1 MPKKAMSAPAA
12 LNPFAHRMHQAL
24 GEDLRGLALRTIQ
37 VNVGLR
43 CNLAC
48 RHCHVESS
56 PKRTERM
63 SWETMTQVLAAANAC
78 GAETIDITG
87 GAPEMHPRIQDFI
100 REARSRGLSVV
111 LRSNLTVLLEEG
123 FEHLPFFFKEEQVS
137 LVASLPCY
145 LEKNV
150 DWQRGTDVYRK
161 SIEAIRLLN
170 ALGYGEDPRL
180 RIDLVY
186 NPLGPHLPPKQED
199 LERDYRKE
207 LWARHGIYFTRLIA
221 ITNMPIGRFL
231 HDLEREGKA
240 QAYAALLSSQFNAG
254 TLQGLM
260 CRHQIGVRWDG
271 ILFDCDFNL
280 ALKLP
285 VAHGVPRH
293 IGEFSAQDLAG
304 RPIATGPHCFACTA
318 GCGSSCGGALT

>member
-1 MPKKAMSAPAA
+1 MPNS
-12 LNPFAHRMHQAL
+12 FTHRMHQVL
-24 GEDLRGLALRTIQ
+24 GEDLRGIDLRTIQ

-43 CNLAC
+43 CNMAC

-56 PKRTERM
+56 PKRIEQM
-63 SWETMTQVLAAANAC
+63 SWETMIQVLAAAKAC

-100 REARSRGLSVV
+100 REARVRGLSVT
-111 LRSNLTVLLEEG
+111 LRTNLTIFLEEG
-123 FEHLPFFFKEEQVS
+123 FEHLPFFFKDEQVS

-145 LEKNV
+145 MEKNV
-150 DWQRGTDVYRK
+150 DWQRGTDVFRK
-161 SIEAIRLLN
+161 SIEALQLLN
-170 ALGYGEDPRL
+170 VLGYGEDPSL

-186 NPLGPHLPPKQED
+186 NPLGSHLPPKQED

-207 LWARHGIYFTRLIA
+207 LWARHGIHFTRLIA

-231 HDLEREGKA
+231 YDLEREGKA
-240 QAYAALLSSQFNAG
+240 QSYAALLSSQFNAG

-260 CRHQIGVRWDG
+260 CRHQLSVCWDG
-271 ILFDCDFNL
+271 TLFDCDFNL

-285 VAHGVPRH
+285 VTQGTPRH
-293 IGEFSAQDLAG
+293 IKEFSVKGLAG

-318 GCGSSCGGALT
+318 GCGSSCGGALA